1 MVEAEGSTMLAIML
15 SMALLS
21 SGAKQRKARLKMF
34 CSALLGV
41 PMDVDVVRMLKLKMR
56 ACTKKRGA

>member
-1 MVEAEGSTMLAIML
+1 MLAIML